1 MIGRENLLSLA
12 VFSRRKTALPIFSP
26 EDKENE
32 VPTESET
39 KVQPDLDSWLLDER
53 ATRIDNRHIAGA
65 IPAD

>member
-12 VFSRRKTALPIFSP
+12 MFSRRKTLPILSP

-53 ATRIDNRHIAGA
+53 VARIDNRHIAGA